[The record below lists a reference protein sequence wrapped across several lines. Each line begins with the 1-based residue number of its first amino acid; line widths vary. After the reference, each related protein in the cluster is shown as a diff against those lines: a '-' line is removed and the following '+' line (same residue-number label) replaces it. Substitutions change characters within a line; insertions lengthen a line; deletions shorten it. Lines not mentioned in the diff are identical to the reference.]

1 MNLKLINKETQ
12 TINTYE
18 MTQLEKLVM
27 LGLINKV
34 LAGEQVETDRA
45 LEEILKKIAASM
57 SNI

>member
-1 MNLKLINKETQ
+1 MKLINKETQ